1 MMSTLLLRLRPAIL
15 ALSLGIAAV
24 CVLSACG
31 PAASSQGINDP
42 REAENR
48 EFHKFNLA
56 VDKNIVRPIANST
69 GKLVPPQVKQGVVNF
84 ADNLSLPGAVVNN
97 LLQLRLGK
105 AVENTTRFVINT
117 TVGLGG
123 VLDPATAAGVEGA
136 PTDFGETLHR
146 WGVGE
151 GYYLELPLLGP
162 STDRDALGKLVDYA
176 LDPMRLVLPPKS
188 RISLLAQLGSK
199 LADRSRYSDTVDSVL
214 YDSADSYAQARL
226 LYLQHRRYN
235 LGETPAESSFEDPYA
250 Q

>member
-1 MMSTLLLRLRPAIL
+1 MMSTLLPRLRPGMMV
-15 ALSLGIAAV
+15 LSLGLAALGG
-24 CVLSACG
+24 LSACG
-31 PAASSQGINDP
+31 PAAPAQGINDP

-48 EFHKFNLA
+48 QFHKFNLA
-56 VDKNIVRPIANST
+56 VDKNIIRPIANST

-84 ADNLSLPGAVVNN
+84 ADNLSVPGMVVND
-97 LLQLRLGK
+97 LLQLRFGK
-105 AVENTTRFVINT
+105 AIENTTRFAINT

-136 PTDFGETLHR
+136 PTDFGETLYR

-151 GYYLELPLLGP
+151 GYYFEVPLLGP
-162 STDRDALGKLVDYA
+162 STDRDVLGKVVDYA
-176 LDPMRLVLPPKS
+176 LDPMRMALPPKS
-188 RISLLAQLGSK
+188 RISLLAELGSK

-226 LYLQHRRYN
+226 LYLEHRRYN